1 MFLNMF
7 LVAARKRADTSQTG
21 RMRLLPEDSHL
32 LSGLPGRVLADVFA
46 GTRPVKLATN
56 KVLFHAG
63 DPGDG
68 CYRVDEGLLKVVM
81 VSRTGSERI
90 LAFLGPGAIVGELS
104 IIDGR
109 PRSASVVAV
118 RDAAL
123 SFLSRPTFEAF
134 ADEHPQICRALLTLL
149 ATRLRQTDVTV
160 AAESFLTLRG
170 RVARTLLELSE
181 NFGDD
186 VGSGRVVIHQKIR
199 QSDLAALAGIARE
212 TTSRILNDWKRH
224 KLVSRISGYYCLES
238 KAQLERQAQ
247 R

>member
-1 MFLNMF
+1 MGL
-7 LVAARKRADTSQTG
+7 LLEEAVIDYTSRTG
-21 RMRLLPEDSHL
+21 HMGLLPEDSHL
-32 LSGLPGRVLADVFA
+32 LLGLPGRVLADVFA
-46 GTRPVKLATN
+46 STKPVKLAAN
-56 KVLFHAG
+56 KVLFDAG
-63 DPGDG
+63 DPGNG

-81 VSRTGSERI
+81 VSHTGSERI
-90 LAFLGPGAIVGELS
+90 LAFLGPGDIVGELS

-123 SFLSRPTFEAF
+123 SFLSRTAFETF
-134 ADEHPQICRALLTLL
+134 ADEHPQIRRALLTLL
-149 ATRLRQTDVTV
+149 ATRLRETDVTV
-160 AAESFLTLRG
+160 AAESFLSLRG

-181 NFGDD
+181 NFGED
-186 VGSGRVVIHQKIR
+186 VGSGRIVIHQKIR

-212 TTSRILNDWKRH
+212 TVSRILNDWKRH
-224 KLVSRISGYYCLES
+224 KLVSCISGYYCLES